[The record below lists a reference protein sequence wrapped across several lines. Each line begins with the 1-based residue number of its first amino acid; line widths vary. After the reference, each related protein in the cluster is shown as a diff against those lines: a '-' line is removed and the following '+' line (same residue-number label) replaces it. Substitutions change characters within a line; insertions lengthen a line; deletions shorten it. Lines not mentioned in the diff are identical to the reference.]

1 MIKILIGVLMCGI
14 AFFAYS
20 ILIQKMKQPDVLVI
34 PPTPTPVP
42 TATPVAL
49 PATPAPPATP
59 TATPKNLWT
68 EEDMR
73 AVFPEKYASKK
84 PPVRLLKSRV
94 VTHSPEDMGNVP
106 KAELDQVLKA
116 IKVIK
121 WSRNADPV
129 AAATEDY
136 ALIKKYCADHGVDLV
151 ADLLT
156 EAEASYQ
163 PGNDDASTR
172 YSMTMDKV
180 LLSGAKTSNEASK
193 YVPGPTP
200 ELDGI
205 WGVSLEVHEAIK
217 AKLRDPESYKYES
230 VSAPVW
236 TTFGKQPCWKIEVRF
251 RARNSFGGYSE
262 GSANVWVFKDSETSL
277 EKIWGVQVE
286 Q

>member
-59 TATPKNLWT
+59 TATPKNLWA

-136 ALIKKYCADHGVDLV
+136 ALIKKYCADHGADLV

-156 EAEASYQ
+156 
-163 PGNDDASTR
+163 
-172 YSMTMDKV
+172 
-180 LLSGAKTSNEASK
+180 
-193 YVPGPTP
+193 
-200 ELDGI
+200 
-205 WGVSLEVHEAIK
+205 
-217 AKLRDPESYKYES
+217 
-230 VSAPVW
+230 
-236 TTFGKQPCWKIEVRF
+236 
-251 RARNSFGGYSE
+251 
-262 GSANVWVFKDSETSL
+262 
-277 EKIWGVQVE
+277 
-286 Q
+286 